1 MNPFSILMFIFGV
14 GIILAGL
21 ITYRGSTFFV
31 WRTYHKNHPVK
42 KDLRYIGRVTM
53 FTSLCPF
60 ITGLT
65 ALIVDM
71 DKHPIIIGL
80 TFVVTLIAC
89 LVIGIKV
96 LKGE

>member
-1 MNPFSILMFIFGV
+1 
-14 GIILAGL
+14 
-21 ITYRGSTFFV
+21 
-31 WRTYHKNHPVK
+31 
-42 KDLRYIGRVTM
+42 M

>member
-31 WRTYHKNHPVK
+31 WRTYHKNPPVK

-53 FTSLCPF
+53 FTSLSM
-60 ITGLT
+60 
-65 ALIVDM
+65 IVWRVPAM
-71 DKHPIIIGL
+71 
-80 TFVVTLIAC
+80 AR
-89 LVIGIKV
+89 
-96 LKGE
+96 